1 MVKSTWP
8 GVKPRSWKSMSTNS
22 WLRTGDEVVQ
32 LYVRDEVSSV
42 PRPVLKLC
50 GFERVTLKP
59 G

>member
-1 MVKSTWP
+1 
-8 GVKPRSWKSMSTNS
+8 MSTNS

>member
-1 MVKSTWP
+1 
-8 GVKPRSWKSMSTNS
+8 MSTNS
-22 WLRTGDEVVQ
+22 GLRTGDEVVQ

-42 PRPVLKLC
+42 PRPVLKLR